1 MPVASD
7 PLEVMFPPLQVTLAR
22 CTTLGESGIAN
33 TTIPSSLAVPLT
45 SIVVFVAVTMASPLD
60 CIRRPT
66 LLLPAGLN
74 ALLMVTPS
82 AVMVMGALVE
92 LTPVVLSALMAPPGP
107 EAGTPTITPGWIE
120 RLIGASLLAV

>member
-7 PLEVMFPPLQVTLAR
+7 PLEVMLPVFPPLQVTLAT
-22 CTTLGESGIAN
+22 CEAPVVFGIAN

-45 SIVVFVAVTMASPLD
+45 SIVVFVAVMMASPLD

-66 LLLPAGLN
+66 LLLPAGLD
-74 ALLMVTPS
+74 ALLTVTLS

-92 LTPVVLSALMAPPGP
+92 VTPVVLSALIAAPGP
-107 EAGTPTITPGWIE
+107 TVAPCAIK
-120 RLIGASLLAV
+120 RLIGASLLVV